1 MCDEVNLLRWP
12 HEDIIQRLNA
22 SSEVAQPVR
31 VRVGWSLDEYVRDQS
46 SSIGKKYSIDQDKRN
61 DCLQTIITAPLSW
74 FRGAELRR
82 QDSDDIV
89 MRFIM
94 GFEKQTTF
102 KKASRILKPCIIFS
116 IRASRELAECMSD
129 TRFIVLGGK
138 SWSFGTLPKL
148 PRRRADMMEA
158 YLNVERDD
166 DDMLWLKTHDIR
178 PHIPLKMQTSIE
190 SHTSSD
196 ETEDDL
202 AAPSAEFSS
211 SSSSNG
217 VKEYKAPSRKSN
229 TLNKGEPDGEA
240 EEERL
245 IETAPALASPQPS
258 TFGVSRPPRRKRK
271 KADNGSR
278 ASALPAEYV
287 GWKYLDSQRQEGGGN
302 IRVATLPE

>member
-1 MCDEVNLLRWP
+1 
-12 HEDIIQRLNA
+12 
-22 SSEVAQPVR
+22 
-31 VRVGWSLDEYVRDQS
+31 
-46 SSIGKKYSIDQDKRN
+46 
-61 DCLQTIITAPLSW
+61 
-74 FRGAELRR
+74 
-82 QDSDDIV
+82 
-89 MRFIM
+89 
-94 GFEKQTTF
+94 
-102 KKASRILKPCIIFS
+102 
-116 IRASRELAECMSD
+116 MSD

-166 DDMLWLKTHDIR
+166 DDMLWLKTHDIKSWCLDVI

-211 SSSSNG
+211 SSSSSNG

-229 TLNKGEPDGEA
+229 TLNKGEPNGEA
-240 EEERL
+240 EEEQ
-245 IETAPALASPQPS
+245 PALASPEPS

-278 ASALPAEYV
+278 VSAIPAAT
-287 GWKYLDSQRQEGGGN
+287 KR
-302 IRVATLPE
+302 IR